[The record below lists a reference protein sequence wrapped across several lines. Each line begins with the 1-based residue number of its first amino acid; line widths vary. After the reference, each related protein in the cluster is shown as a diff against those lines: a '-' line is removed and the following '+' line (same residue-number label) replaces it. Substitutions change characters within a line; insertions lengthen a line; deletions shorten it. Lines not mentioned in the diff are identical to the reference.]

1 MAQQVK
7 VKNKTY
13 QPIPLVI
20 GDSTVVLP
28 ARKQIVVE
36 DVTEQMIALKEQGL
50 LQIIKN

>member
-1 MAQQVK
+1 MQVK

-28 ARKQIVVE
+28 ARKTITVE
-36 DVTEQMIALKEQGL
+36 EVSEQMVALKEQGL
-50 LQIIKN
+50 LQIIKNNN

>member
-1 MAQQVK
+1 MQVK

-20 GDSTVVLP
+20 ADSTVVLP
-28 ARKQIVVE
+28 ARKTISVDE
-36 DVTEQMIALKEQGL
+36 VTEQMVALKEQGL